1 MTPLNLQDDLV
12 AELKTL
18 FEPFLYKIPP
28 DLENLDTEDG
38 ETTASVKRV
47 PLNVYSQALPVQQSD
62 EEEDPVPY
70 LIVRLSSG
78 ADPGG
83 ESSFN
88 TVKLV
93 IIIGIWDDSLD
104 NQGHRDVL
112 NIIQKIYERF
122 SKNPCLNHRAAYTG
136 EFNWAAQEDGYFPY
150 FFGACSMSFNIAA
163 IRRED
168 PLA

>member
-1 MTPLNLQDDLV
+1 MTPLDLQDDLV
-12 AELKTL
+12 AELKEL
-18 FEPFLYKIPP
+18 FQPFLYKVPM
-28 DLENLDTEDG
+28 DLEDLDTEDG
-38 ETTASVKRV
+38 GAAASVKRV
-47 PLNVYSQALPVQQSD
+47 PINVYSQALPVQQSD

-78 ADPGG
+78 EDPGG
-83 ESSFN
+83 ESSSN

-93 IIIGIWDDSLD
+93 IIIGVWDDALD

-122 SKNPCLNHRAAYTG
+122 SKNPCLNHRSVYTG

>member
-1 MTPLNLQDDLV
+1 MTPLDLQDDLV
-12 AELKTL
+12 AELKEL
-18 FEPFLYKIPP
+18 FQPFLYKVPM
-28 DLENLDTEDG
+28 DLEDLDTEDG
-38 ETTASVKRV
+38 EAAASTKRV

-78 ADPGG
+78 EDHGG

-93 IIIGIWDDSLD
+93 IIIGIWDDALD

-122 SKNPCLNHRAAYTG
+122 SKNPCLNHRSVYTG

>member
-1 MTPLNLQDDLV
+1 MTPLDLQDDLV
-12 AELKTL
+12 AELKEL
-18 FEPFLYKIPP
+18 FQPFLYKVPM
-28 DLENLDTEDG
+28 DLEDLDTEDG
-38 ETTASVKRV
+38 EAAALAKRV

-78 ADPGG
+78 EDSGG

-93 IIIGIWDDSLD
+93 IIIGIWDDALD

-122 SKNPCLNHRAAYTG
+122 SKNPCLNHRSVYTG

>member
-1 MTPLNLQDDLV
+1 MTPLDLQDDLV
-12 AELKTL
+12 AELKEL
-18 FEPFLYKIPP
+18 FQPFLYKVPM
-28 DLENLDTEDG
+28 DLEDLDTGDG
-38 ETTASVKRV
+38 GAAASKRV

-78 ADPGG
+78 EDPGG
-83 ESSFN
+83 GSSFN

-93 IIIGIWDDSLD
+93 IIIGIWDDALD

-122 SKNPCLNHRAAYTG
+122 SKNPCLNHRSVYTG